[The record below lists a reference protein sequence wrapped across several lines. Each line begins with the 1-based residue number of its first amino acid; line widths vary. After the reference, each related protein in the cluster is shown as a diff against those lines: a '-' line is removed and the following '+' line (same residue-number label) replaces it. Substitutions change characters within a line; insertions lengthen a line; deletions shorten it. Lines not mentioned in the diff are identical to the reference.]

1 MKKNDLLEVYQGLL
15 SFKNQRFLIEL
26 GVAAFNETVRFFERA
41 KLIRPEAATRVD
53 EIPELAVMARRFRR
67 RFRATRDQS
76 DVPFPRLAASF
87 QRSVGS
93 RPNYAFVRA
102 RCQELPILFSYLL
115 EHWNGIKHPREVL
128 SGTQVLNLS
137 SSIQRALELAPPTFQ
152 TARAGD
158 LDPLVRQCEL
168 AQECCLPARRPGS
181 EAATRRSSSSRPV
194 SLSVDF
200 PTRVANPVACV
211 SVGPAEPG
219 HPVEFQIDSV
229 DASFTTGRQRLDGK
243 RTAEVRLAWHGE
255 NRFQVWT
262 FDASGDPAHS
272 HGPFGIV
279 RTEAPPG
286 TLTAARSLL
295 LSVTDPEGETVS
307 EWLVRKGDPLPV
319 ERQCVFP
326 IGVQCRVEPAV
337 PSITICESGR
347 RDADGGL
354 RPLGRVWLSA
364 EDFPARRT
372 DTKLDLRC
380 DYRVADPGHLRLSL
394 SVAGA
399 RPEARLTRVFA
410 FSQGEAAE
418 PPADE
423 LDRESR
429 GAFLQAADEMEL
441 IKSFLESER
450 ELRDPGPEPNPNPNL
465 TETEELFYGL
475 QVELIEMARR
485 ILGIQPSDTIVPLD
499 EWLGAGGD
507 FDFVGAEEKRA
518 LMASPE
524 YVTLL
529 KEAAAI
535 ARTPEYVR
543 DVLPARGCWSA
554 LRFRE
559 LLGRLNGV
567 RSSLADGPLDR
578 PAFLGYI
585 EAGYGALRDADPD
598 RLRDVVEEMSRLLPD
613 SFCREMVLPTEVER
627 PAPASTV
634 ARWLPLDWM
643 VAGRAVGRK
652 VDEGQRWQRY
662 RTSPGHVVVVTRGL
676 ADWWVEQGLIE
687 ETALARLK
695 VRDSEYAGIR
705 DGWSTE
711 DDDLLVVGGVGL
723 GPIGQY
729 APVDFGL
736 ALRLARSI
744 VESRRYTDASFHDA
758 IYSTRFGRVLPT
770 LSGTPGQTD
779 DLVLGCCLTGGLHVP
794 ASSIE
799 RMKELATLDEEQF
812 REVLRVAGL
821 PVGEPE
827 AIAPAIS
834 TGPPMKEPAEMETT
848 FRLPGRPALEALFNE
863 EIIEVARLAE
873 RHPERI
879 EWPGGVVLHGPPGCG
894 KTFAVERLVA
904 FLGWDVFRINSGTVG
919 SPYIHETSRRVAE
932 VFEKARDAAPSV
944 IVIDEMEAFV
954 SARESV
960 ASSRQHHFEEVGEF
974 LRRIQEASS
983 QRILVLGMTNRLD
996 LIDPAVVRTGRFD
1009 RTVEVGMPSAE
1020 EVESVLREALGDVDL
1035 APSVTLQEAIVA
1047 LSERPLSDVAFLVRW
1062 LKREL
1067 VKANENESEWILDNA
1082 LLAKGIEKLPKSPR
1096 TRNRSDIGF
1105 RAPAISS
1112 LPRS

>member
-26 GVAAFNETVRFFERA
+26 GVAAFNETVGLFERA
-41 KLIRPEAATRVD
+41 KLIRPEGAIRVD
-53 EIPELAVMARRFRR
+53 EISELAAMAHRFGR

-76 DVPFPRLAASF
+76 DVPFRRLAAVF
-87 QRSVGS
+87 QRSLGR

-137 SSIQRALELAPPTFQ
+137 SSIQRALELAPPAFR

-158 LDPLVRQCEL
+158 LEPLVRQCEL
-168 AQECCLPARRPGS
+168 AQQCCLPARRTGS
-181 EAATRRSSSSRPV
+181 EAATRRSSPSRPV

-200 PTRVANPVACV
+200 PTRVANRVADV

-229 DASFTTGRQRLDGK
+229 DASFTTGRQRLEGK
-243 RTAEVRLAWHGE
+243 RVVEVRLAWQGE

-262 FDASGDPAHS
+262 FDASGVPADS

-279 RTEAPPG
+279 RTQAPLG

-295 LSVTDPEGETVS
+295 LSVADPDGETVS

-319 ERQCVFP
+319 KRQRVFP
-326 IGVQCRVEPAV
+326 IGVQCRLEPAV
-337 PSITICESGR
+337 LSITVCESDR
-347 RDADGGL
+347 YDADGGL

-364 EDFPARRT
+364 EDFPGRRT
-372 DTKLDLRC
+372 DTELDFRC
-380 DYRVADPGHLRLSL
+380 DYEVADPGHLRLSL

-399 RPEARLTRVFA
+399 GPETCLTRVFA
-410 FSQGEAAE
+410 YSQGEAAE
-418 PPADE
+418 PAAAE

-429 GAFLQAADEMEL
+429 DAFLQAAEEMEL
-441 IKSFLESER
+441 IESFLQGDR
-450 ELRDPGPEPNPNPNL
+450 EARDPGPEPNPNL

-499 EWLGAGGD
+499 EWLRAGGD
-507 FDFVGAEEKRA
+507 FDFVGAKEKRA

-535 ARTPEYVR
+535 ARTTEYVR
-543 DVLPARGCWSA
+543 DVLPTRGCWSA

-559 LLGRLNGV
+559 LLSRLNGV
-567 RSSLADGPLDR
+567 RSRLADGPLDR

-598 RLRDVVEEMSRLLPD
+598 RLRGVVEEMSRLLPD
-613 SFCREMVLPTEVER
+613 SFCREMVLPTDVER
-627 PAPASTV
+627 PAPGSTA
-634 ARWLPLDWM
+634 ARWLPLGWI
-643 VAGRAVGRK
+643 VAGRAAGRK

-662 RTSPGHVVVVTRGL
+662 KTSLGHVVVVTRGL

-687 ETALARLK
+687 ETAIARLK
-695 VRDSEYAGIR
+695 VRDSEYAGIP

-711 DDDLLVVGGVGL
+711 DDELLVVGGVGL
-723 GPIGQY
+723 GPIGQHT
-729 APVDFGL
+729 PVDFGL

-758 IYSTRFGRVLPT
+758 IYSARLGRVLPT

-799 RMKELATLDEEQF
+799 RMKELATLDEEQI

-821 PVGEPE
+821 PVSEPE
-827 AIAPAIS
+827 VIAPAIS
-834 TGPPMKEPAEMETT
+834 AEPPMKEPAERQTT
-848 FRLPGRPALEALFNE
+848 FRLPGRPTLEALFNE

-974 LRRIQEASS
+974 LPRIQEASS

-1020 EVESVLREALGDVDL
+1020 EVESVLREALGDVEL

-1067 VKANENESEWILDNA
+1067 AKANENDSEWILDNA
-1082 LLAKGIEKLPKSPR
+1082 LLAKGIDKLPVSPR
-1096 TRNRSDIGF
+1096 KGNRSSIGF
-1105 RAPAISS
+1105 RAAATNS
-1112 LPRS
+1112 LPRG